1 MSIDAGGL
9 AQMTFNGFPSNG
21 LGAPGSG
28 FASRNRGSHN
38 HKRLSVGLPHHI
50 NPAES
55 HSDSNPTPR
64 TSRSHL
70 LAGLRTA
77 PKTPAVP
84 ASAPY
89 NQIDYQSQLG
99 GMDANSYNQY
109 MQSVPQSATTASFG
123 GNHYGGRQQQQQ
135 QQQPQRHHYQ
145 QHQHQQQHQQQQQ
158 QQHMYSMP
166 EQVLAPPTFYG
177 QEAEMDPNVM
187 EQLQL
192 TSLFLAQRQQQL
204 QQQLAAITAAA
215 STAQLQGLNLNQ
227 FQQPMSPQVNAY
239 GQQQQQQQ
247 QQRAQQSPIEVPGQ
261 PGLYLVYNPMTGQ
274 YQYAVD
280 NNAQSPMSPVSQNQT
295 SFFNVDTPQKQQPV
309 FRAEISPP
317 PTERPTPTGSRS
329 ITPPK
334 KTSSPASSLAH
345 VEPLPPPSANAFRR
359 GHKKASSLAIN
370 ALTGVSDGPKTSSV
384 ATFGSART
392 VFPPTPMTGTFGPGA
407 ARAGEHPIR
416 QPRGPPPLEEL
427 IALPTSKHEGSK
439 NFATRQRRR
448 ALDNLVRAGSFR
460 RAVSGSPRGSPISER
475 ELHFQSEEDE
485 PCFRKQSPIGSER
498 NAKRSSKDSLE
509 GLGAGGAVQT
519 PVSEKGDAFDMG
531 SFAKQLPSPIQQ
543 GLGRRHMMLGVL
555 SAAEKRK
562 SMF

>member
-1 MSIDAGGL
+1 MSMDAGGL
-9 AQMTFNGFPSNG
+9 AQMTFNGFSSNG

-28 FASRNRGSHN
+28 FASRNRGAHN
-38 HKRLSVGLPHHI
+38 HKRLSVGLPQHI
-50 NPAES
+50 NPAEN

-77 PKTPAVP
+77 PKTQAVP

-89 NQIDYQSQLG
+89 NQLDYRSQLS
-99 GMDANSYNQY
+99 GMDANTYNAY
-109 MQSVPQSATTASFG
+109 MQGVPQSASAASFG
-123 GNHYGGRQQQQQ
+123 GNQYNGRQQQQQ
-135 QQQPQRHHYQ
+135 QQQQRHQ
-145 QHQHQQQHQQQQQ
+145 QQQQQ

-215 STAQLQGLNLNQ
+215 NTAQLQGLNLNQ
-227 FQQPMSPQVNAY
+227 FQQQMPQVNAY
-239 GQQQQQQQ
+239 GQQ
-247 QQRAQQSPIEVPGQ
+247 RAQHQQSPFEVPGQ

-280 NNAQSPMSPVSQNQT
+280 NNAQSPMSPVSQNQNG
-295 SFFNVDTPQKQQPV
+295 FFNVDTPQKQQQPV

-370 ALTGVSDGPKTSSV
+370 ALTGASDGPKTSSV

-407 ARAGEHPIR
+407 ARAGEHPVR

>member
-1 MSIDAGGL
+1 MDAGGL
-9 AQMTFNGFPSNG
+9 AQMTFNGFSSNG

-28 FASRNRGSHN
+28 FASRNRGAHN
-38 HKRLSVGLPHHI
+38 HKRLSVGLPQHI
-50 NPAES
+50 NPAEN

-89 NQIDYQSQLG
+89 NQLDYQSQLS
-99 GMDANSYNQY
+99 GMDANTYNAY
-109 MQSVPQSATTASFG
+109 MQSVPQSASAASFG
-123 GNHYGGRQQQQQ
+123 GNQYNGRQQHQQHNQQQQRHQQQQQ
-135 QQQPQRHHYQ
+135 QL
-145 QHQHQQQHQQQQQ
+145 QQQ

-215 STAQLQGLNLNQ
+215 NTAQLQGLNLSQ
-227 FQQPMSPQVNAY
+227 FQQQMPQVNAY
-239 GQQQQQQQ
+239 GQQ
-247 QQRAQQSPIEVPGQ
+247 RAHQQQSPIEVPGQ

-280 NNAQSPMSPVSQNQT
+280 NNAQSPMSPVTQNQNG
-295 SFFNVDTPQKQQPV
+295 FFGVDTPQKQQQPV

-407 ARAGEHPIR
+407 ARAGEHPLR

-531 SFAKQLPSPIQQ
+531 NFAKQLPSPIQQ

>member
-1 MSIDAGGL
+1 MSMDAGGL
-9 AQMTFNGFPSNG
+9 AQMTFNGFSSNG

-28 FASRNRGSHN
+28 FASRNRGAHN
-38 HKRLSVGLPHHI
+38 HKRLSVGLPQHI
-50 NPAES
+50 NPTEN

-89 NQIDYQSQLG
+89 NQLDYQSQLS
-99 GMDANSYNQY
+99 GMDANTYNAY
-109 MQSVPQSATTASFG
+109 MQGVPQSATAASFG
-123 GNHYGGRQQQQQ
+123 GNHYAGRQQHQQQQQ
-135 QQQPQRHHYQ
+135 QRH
-145 QHQHQQQHQQQQQ
+145 QQQQ

-166 EQVLAPPTFYG
+166 E
-177 QEAEMDPNVM
+177 
-187 EQLQL
+187 
-192 TSLFLAQRQQQL
+192 QRQQQL

-215 STAQLQGLNLNQ
+215 NTAQLQGLNLAQ
-227 FQQPMSPQVNAY
+227 FQQPMSQINAY
-239 GQQQQQQQ
+239 GQQHAQQHAQQ
-247 QQRAQQSPIEVPGQ
+247 QQSPIEVPGQ

-280 NNAQSPMSPVSQNQT
+280 NNAQSPMSPVSQHQNG
-295 SFFNVDTPQKQQPV
+295 FFSVDTPQKQQQPV

-345 VEPLPPPSANAFRR
+345 
-359 GHKKASSLAIN
+359 
-370 ALTGVSDGPKTSSV
+370 TSSV
-384 ATFGSART
+384 ATFGSARS

-407 ARAGEHPIR
+407 ARAGEHPVR

-475 ELHFQSEEDE
+475 ELHLQSEEDE

-509 GLGAGGAVQT
+509 GLGAGGAVHT

-531 SFAKQLPSPIQQ
+531 AFAKQLPSPIQQ

>member
-38 HKRLSVGLPHHI
+38 HKRLSVGLPQHI

-55 HSDSNPTPR
+55 HSDTNPTPR

-89 NQIDYQSQLG
+89 NQIDYQSQL
-99 GMDANSYNQY
+99 
-109 MQSVPQSATTASFG
+109 ATTASFG

-135 QQQPQRHHYQ
+135 QQQQQQPQRHHYQ
-145 QHQHQQQHQQQQQ
+145 QHQQQHQQQQ

-239 GQQQQQQQ
+239 GQQQQQ
-247 QQRAQQSPIEVPGQ
+247 RAQHSPIEVPGQ

-295 SFFNVDTPQKQQPV
+295 GFFNVDTPQKQQPV

>member
-1 MSIDAGGL
+1 MSMDAGGL
-9 AQMTFNGFPSNG
+9 AQMTFNGFSSNG

-28 FASRNRGSHN
+28 FASRNRGAHN
-38 HKRLSVGLPHHI
+38 HKRLSVGLPQHI
-50 NPAES
+50 NPAEN

-89 NQIDYQSQLG
+89 NQLDYQSQLS
-99 GMDANSYNQY
+99 GMDANTYNGY
-109 MQSVPQSATTASFG
+109 MQSVPQSASAASFG
-123 GNHYGGRQQQQQ
+123 GNQYNGR
-135 QQQPQRHHYQ
+135 
-145 QHQHQQQHQQQQQ
+145 QQHQQHNQQQQRHQQQQLQQQ

-215 STAQLQGLNLNQ
+215 NTAQLQGLNLSQ
-227 FQQPMSPQVNAY
+227 FQQQMPQVNAY
-239 GQQQQQQQ
+239 GQQ
-247 QQRAQQSPIEVPGQ
+247 RAHQQQSPIEVPGQ

-280 NNAQSPMSPVSQNQT
+280 NNAQSPMSPVTQNQNG
-295 SFFNVDTPQKQQPV
+295 FFGVDTPQKQQQPV

-407 ARAGEHPIR
+407 ARAGEHPLR

-531 SFAKQLPSPIQQ
+531 NFAKQLPSPIQQ

>member
-1 MSIDAGGL
+1 MSMDAGGL
-9 AQMTFNGFPSNG
+9 AQMTFNGFSSNG

-28 FASRNRGSHN
+28 FASRNRGAHN
-38 HKRLSVGLPHHI
+38 HKRLSVGLPQHI
-50 NPAES
+50 NPTEN

-77 PKTPAVP
+77 PKTPAIP

-89 NQIDYQSQLG
+89 NQLDYQSQLS
-99 GMDANSYNQY
+99 GMDANTYNAY
-109 MQSVPQSATTASFG
+109 MQSVPQSATAASFG

-135 QQQPQRHHYQ
+135 QQQRH
-145 QHQHQQQHQQQQQ
+145 QQ

-215 STAQLQGLNLNQ
+215 NTAQLQGLNLAQ
-227 FQQPMSPQVNAY
+227 FQQPMSQINAY
-239 GQQQQQQQ
+239 GQQHAQQ
-247 QQRAQQSPIEVPGQ
+247 QQSPIEVPGQ

-280 NNAQSPMSPVSQNQT
+280 NNAQSPMSPVSQHQNG
-295 SFFNVDTPQKQQPV
+295 FFNVDTPQKQQQPV

-370 ALTGVSDGPKTSSV
+370 ALTGTSDGPRTSSV
-384 ATFGSART
+384 ATFGSARS

-407 ARAGEHPIR
+407 ARAGEHPVR

-460 RAVSGSPRGSPISER
+460 RGVSGSPRGSPISER

-509 GLGAGGAVQT
+509 GLGAGGAVHT

-531 SFAKQLPSPIQQ
+531 AFAKQLPSPIQQ

>member
-1 MSIDAGGL
+1 MSMDAGGL
-9 AQMTFNGFPSNG
+9 AQMTFNGFSSNG

-28 FASRNRGSHN
+28 FASRNRGAHN
-38 HKRLSVGLPHHI
+38 HKRLSVGLPQHI
-50 NPAES
+50 NPAEN

-89 NQIDYQSQLG
+89 NQLDYQSQLS
-99 GMDANSYNQY
+99 GMDANTYNAY
-109 MQSVPQSATTASFG
+109 MQSVPQSASAASFG
-123 GNHYGGRQQQQQ
+123 GNQYNGR
-135 QQQPQRHHYQ
+135 
-145 QHQHQQQHQQQQQ
+145 QQHQQHNQQQQRHQQQQLQQQ

-215 STAQLQGLNLNQ
+215 NTAQLQGLNLSQ
-227 FQQPMSPQVNAY
+227 FQQQMPQVNAY
-239 GQQQQQQQ
+239 GQQ
-247 QQRAQQSPIEVPGQ
+247 RAHQQQSPIEVPGQ

-280 NNAQSPMSPVSQNQT
+280 NNAQSPMSPVTQNQNG
-295 SFFNVDTPQKQQPV
+295 FFGVDTPQKQQQPV

-407 ARAGEHPIR
+407 ARAGEHPLR

-531 SFAKQLPSPIQQ
+531 NFAKQLPSPIQQ

>member
-1 MSIDAGGL
+1 MSMDAGGL
-9 AQMTFNGFPSNG
+9 AQMTFNGFSSNG

-28 FASRNRGSHN
+28 FASRNRGGHN
-38 HKRLSVGLPHHI
+38 HKRLSVGLPQHI
-50 NPAES
+50 NPAEN

-77 PKTPAVP
+77 PKTPSVP

-89 NQIDYQSQLG
+89 NQLDYQSQL
-99 GMDANSYNQY
+99 
-109 MQSVPQSATTASFG
+109 TTAAGFS

-135 QQQPQRHHYQ
+135 QQQQR
-145 QHQHQQQHQQQQQ
+145 QQQ

-215 STAQLQGLNLNQ
+215 NTAQLQGLNLNQ
-227 FQQPMSPQVNAY
+227 FQQPMSQLNAY
-239 GQQQQQQQ
+239 GQQRAQQ
-247 QQRAQQSPIEVPGQ
+247 QQSPIEVPGQ

-274 YQYAVD
+274 YQYAMD
-280 NNAQSPMSPVSQNQT
+280 NSAQSPMSPVSQNQNG
-295 SFFNVDTPQKQQPV
+295 FFNIDTPQKQQQPV

-370 ALTGVSDGPKTSSV
+370 ALTGTSDGPKTSNV

-407 ARAGEHPIR
+407 ARAGEHPVR

-460 RAVSGSPRGSPISER
+460 RAVSGSPRSSPVSER
-475 ELHFQSEEDE
+475 ELNFQSEKDE

-543 GLGRRHMMLGVL
+543 GLGRRHMMLGSVL

>member
-38 HKRLSVGLPHHI
+38 HKRLSVGLPQHI

-89 NQIDYQSQLG
+89 NQIDYHSQLG
-99 GMDANSYNQY
+99 GMDANTYNKY

-135 QQQPQRHHYQ
+135 QHQQQQPQRHHYQ

-158 QQHMYSMP
+158 HMYSMP
-166 EQVLAPPTFYG
+166 E
-177 QEAEMDPNVM
+177 
-187 EQLQL
+187 
-192 TSLFLAQRQQQL
+192 
-204 QQQLAAITAAA
+204 
-215 STAQLQGLNLNQ
+215 
-227 FQQPMSPQVNAY
+227 
-239 GQQQQQQQ
+239 QQQQ

-295 SFFNVDTPQKQQPV
+295 GFFNVDTPQKQQPV

-345 VEPLPPPSANAFRR
+345 
-359 GHKKASSLAIN
+359 KASSLAIN

>member
-38 HKRLSVGLPHHI
+38 HKRLS
-50 NPAES
+50 S

-99 GMDANSYNQY
+99 GMDANTYNQY

-135 QQQPQRHHYQ
+135 QHQQQQPQRHHYQ
-145 QHQHQQQHQQQQQ
+145 QHQHQQHQQQQQ

-239 GQQQQQQQ
+239 GQQQQ
-247 QQRAQQSPIEVPGQ
+247 RAQQSPIEVPGQ

-295 SFFNVDTPQKQQPV
+295 GFFNVDTPQKQQPV

-334 KTSSPASSLAH
+334 KTSSPAST
-345 VEPLPPPSANAFRR
+345 NAFRR

>member
-1 MSIDAGGL
+1 MSMDAGGL
-9 AQMTFNGFPSNG
+9 AQMTFNGFSSNG

-28 FASRNRGSHN
+28 FASRNRGAHN
-38 HKRLSVGLPHHI
+38 HKRLSVGLPQHI
-50 NPAES
+50 NPIEN

-77 PKTPAVP
+77 PKTPAVT

-89 NQIDYQSQLG
+89 NQLDYQSQLS
-99 GMDANSYNQY
+99 GMDANTYNAY
-109 MQSVPQSATTASFG
+109 MQSVPQSATAASFG
-123 GNHYGGRQQQQQ
+123 GNHYGGRQQ
-135 QQQPQRHHYQ
+135 
-145 QHQHQQQHQQQQQ
+145 HQQQRHQQQQ

-215 STAQLQGLNLNQ
+215 NTAQLQGLNLAQ
-227 FQQPMSPQVNAY
+227 FQQPMSQINAY
-239 GQQQQQQQ
+239 GQQHAQQ
-247 QQRAQQSPIEVPGQ
+247 QQSPIEVPGQ

-280 NNAQSPMSPVSQNQT
+280 NNAQSPMSPVSQHQNG
-295 SFFNVDTPQKQQPV
+295 FFNVDTPQKQQQPV

-370 ALTGVSDGPKTSSV
+370 ALTGTSDGPKTSSV
-384 ATFGSART
+384 ATFGSARS

-407 ARAGEHPIR
+407 ARAGEHPVR

-509 GLGAGGAVQT
+509 GLGAGGAVHT

-531 SFAKQLPSPIQQ
+531 AFAKQLPSPIQQ

>member
-1 MSIDAGGL
+1 MDAGGL
-9 AQMTFNGFPSNG
+9 AQMTFNGFSSNG

-28 FASRNRGSHN
+28 FASRNRGAHN
-38 HKRLSVGLPHHI
+38 HKRLSVGLPQHI
-50 NPAES
+50 NPAEN

-89 NQIDYQSQLG
+89 NQLDYQSQLS
-99 GMDANSYNQY
+99 GMDANTYNGY
-109 MQSVPQSATTASFG
+109 MQSVPQSASAASFG
-123 GNHYGGRQQQQQ
+123 GNQYNGR
-135 QQQPQRHHYQ
+135 
-145 QHQHQQQHQQQQQ
+145 QQHQQHNQQQQRHQQQQLQQQ

-215 STAQLQGLNLNQ
+215 NTAQLQGLNLSQ
-227 FQQPMSPQVNAY
+227 FQQQMPQVNAY
-239 GQQQQQQQ
+239 GQQ
-247 QQRAQQSPIEVPGQ
+247 RAHQQQSPIEVPGQ

-280 NNAQSPMSPVSQNQT
+280 NNAQSPMSPVTQNQNG
-295 SFFNVDTPQKQQPV
+295 FFGVDTPQKQQQPV

-407 ARAGEHPIR
+407 ARAGEHPLR

-531 SFAKQLPSPIQQ
+531 NFAKQLPSPIQQ

>member
-1 MSIDAGGL
+1 MDAGGI
-9 AQMTFNGFPSNG
+9 AQMTYNGFSSNG
-21 LGAPGSG
+21 LGATGSG
-28 FASRNRGSHN
+28 FASRNRGAHN
-38 HKRLSVGLPHHI
+38 HKRLSVGLPQHMDS
-50 NPAES
+50 AES
-55 HSDSNPTPR
+55 HADGNTTPR

-77 PKTPAVP
+77 PKTQAVP

-89 NQIDYQSQLG
+89 NQTDYQSHFS
-99 GMDANSYNQY
+99 GMDANTYNTY
-109 MQSVPQSATTASFG
+109 MQTVPQTATGAGFG
-123 GNHYGGRQQQQQ
+123 GNHYGGRPQQQQQ
-135 QQQPQRHHYQ
+135 QQQQ
-145 QHQHQQQHQQQQQ
+145 QHRHSYQQQQ
-158 QQHMYSMP
+158 MYSMP

-177 QEAEMDPNVM
+177 QDAEMDPNVM

-192 TSLFLAQRQQQL
+192 TSMFLAQRQQQL

-215 STAQLQGLNLNQ
+215 NTAQLQGLNLAQ
-227 FQQPMSPQVNAY
+227 FQQPMTPQASAY
-239 GQQQQQQQ
+239 GQQ
-247 QQRAQQSPIEVPGQ
+247 RVQQSPIEVPGQ
-261 PGLYLVYNPMTGQ
+261 PGLYLVHNPMTGQ

-280 NNAQSPMSPVSQNQT
+280 NNAQSPMSPVSQNQNG
-295 SFFNVDTPQKQQPV
+295 FFNTDTPPNQQKPV

-317 PTERPTPTGSRS
+317 PTERPTPAGSRS

-334 KTSSPASSLAH
+334 KSSSPASNLAH
-345 VEPLPPPSANAFRR
+345 VQPLPPPSANAFRR
-359 GHKKASSLAIN
+359 GHKKASSLAIT
-370 ALTGVSDGPKTSSV
+370 ALNGVPDGPKTSSV

-407 ARAGEHPIR
+407 ARVGEHPIR

-427 IALPTSKHEGSK
+427 MALPTSKHEGSK

-460 RAVSGSPRGSPISER
+460 RAVSGSPRDSPISER

-485 PCFRKQSPIGSER
+485 PGFRKQSPIGSER
-498 NAKRSSKDSLE
+498 GFRKQSPIGSERSAQRSSKESL
-509 GLGAGGAVQT
+509 AGSAVQT
-519 PVSEKGDAFDMG
+519 PVNERADVFDMG
-531 SFAKQLPSPIQQ
+531 SFTKQLPSPVQQ

>member
-1 MSIDAGGL
+1 MSMDAGGL
-9 AQMTFNGFPSNG
+9 AQMTFNGFSSNG

-28 FASRNRGSHN
+28 FASRNRGAHN
-38 HKRLSVGLPHHI
+38 HKRLSVGLPQHI
-50 NPAES
+50 NPTEN

-89 NQIDYQSQLG
+89 NQLDYQSQLS
-99 GMDANSYNQY
+99 GMDANTYNAY
-109 MQSVPQSATTASFG
+109 MQSVPQSATAASFG

-135 QQQPQRHHYQ
+135 QQQQRH
-145 QHQHQQQHQQQQQ
+145 QQ

-215 STAQLQGLNLNQ
+215 NTAQLQGLNLAQ
-227 FQQPMSPQVNAY
+227 FQQPMSEINAY
-239 GQQQQQQQ
+239 GQQHAQQ
-247 QQRAQQSPIEVPGQ
+247 QQSPIEVPGQ

-280 NNAQSPMSPVSQNQT
+280 NNAQSPMSPVSQHQNG
-295 SFFNVDTPQKQQPV
+295 FFNVDTPQKQQQPV

-370 ALTGVSDGPKTSSV
+370 ALTGTSDGPKTSSV
-384 ATFGSART
+384 ATFGSARS

-407 ARAGEHPIR
+407 ARAGEHPVR

-460 RAVSGSPRGSPISER
+460 RGVSGSPRGSPISER

-509 GLGAGGAVQT
+509 GLGAGGAVHT

-531 SFAKQLPSPIQQ
+531 AFAKQLPSPIQQ

>member
-1 MSIDAGGL
+1 MSMDAGGL
-9 AQMTFNGFPSNG
+9 AQMTFNGFSSNG

-28 FASRNRGSHN
+28 FASRNRGAHN
-38 HKRLSVGLPHHI
+38 HKRLSVGLPQHI
-50 NPAES
+50 NPAEN

-89 NQIDYQSQLG
+89 NQLDYQSQLS
-99 GMDANSYNQY
+99 GMDANTYNAY
-109 MQSVPQSATTASFG
+109 MQSVPQSATAASFG
-123 GNHYGGRQQQQQ
+123 GNQYGGRQQHQQHQQQ
-135 QQQPQRHHYQ
+135 QRHQ
-145 QHQHQQQHQQQQQ
+145 QQQHQQQQHQQQ

-215 STAQLQGLNLNQ
+215 NTAQLQGLNLSQ
-227 FQQPMSPQVNAY
+227 FQQQMPQVNAY
-239 GQQQQQQQ
+239 GQQRAQQ
-247 QQRAQQSPIEVPGQ
+247 QQSPIEVPGQ

-280 NNAQSPMSPVSQNQT
+280 NNAQSPMSPVSQNQNG
-295 SFFNVDTPQKQQPV
+295 FFNVDTPQKQQQPV

-407 ARAGEHPIR
+407 ARAGEHPLR

-427 IALPTSKHEGSK
+427 VALPTSKHEGSK

-531 SFAKQLPSPIQQ
+531 NFAKQLPSPIQQ

>member
-1 MSIDAGGL
+1 MSMDAGGL
-9 AQMTFNGFPSNG
+9 AQMTFNGFSSNG

-28 FASRNRGSHN
+28 FASRNRGAHN
-38 HKRLSVGLPHHI
+38 HKRLSVGLPQHI
-50 NPAES
+50 NPAEN

-89 NQIDYQSQLG
+89 NQLDYQSQLS
-99 GMDANSYNQY
+99 GMDANTYNAY
-109 MQSVPQSATTASFG
+109 MQSVPQSATAASFG
-123 GNHYGGRQQQQQ
+123 GNQYGGRQQHQ
-135 QQQPQRHHYQ
+135 
-145 QHQHQQQHQQQQQ
+145 QHQQQQRHQQQQHQQQ

-215 STAQLQGLNLNQ
+215 NTAQLQGLNLSQ
-227 FQQPMSPQVNAY
+227 FQQQMPQVNAY
-239 GQQQQQQQ
+239 GQQRAQQ
-247 QQRAQQSPIEVPGQ
+247 QQSPIEVPGQ

-280 NNAQSPMSPVSQNQT
+280 NNAQSPMSPVSQNQNG
-295 SFFNVDTPQKQQPV
+295 FFNVDTPQKQQQPV

-384 ATFGSART
+384 ATFGSARI

-407 ARAGEHPIR
+407 ARAGEHPLR

-427 IALPTSKHEGSK
+427 VALPTSKHEGSK

-531 SFAKQLPSPIQQ
+531 NFAKQLPSPIQQ

>member
-1 MSIDAGGL
+1 MSMDAGGL
-9 AQMTFNGFPSNG
+9 AQMTFNGFSSNG

-28 FASRNRGSHN
+28 FASRNRGAHN
-38 HKRLSVGLPHHI
+38 HKRLSVGLPQHI
-50 NPAES
+50 NPAEN

-89 NQIDYQSQLG
+89 NQLDYQSQLS
-99 GMDANSYNQY
+99 GMDANTYNAY
-109 MQSVPQSATTASFG
+109 MQSVPQSASAASFG
-123 GNHYGGRQQQQQ
+123 GNQYNGRQQHQQHNQQQ
-135 QQQPQRHHYQ
+135 QR
-145 QHQHQQQHQQQQQ
+145 HQQQQQQQQ

-215 STAQLQGLNLNQ
+215 NTAQLQGLNLSQ
-227 FQQPMSPQVNAY
+227 FQQQMPQVNAY
-239 GQQQQQQQ
+239 GQQ
-247 QQRAQQSPIEVPGQ
+247 RAHQQQSPIEVPGQ

-280 NNAQSPMSPVSQNQT
+280 NNAQSPMSPVTQNQNG
-295 SFFNVDTPQKQQPV
+295 FFGVDTPQKQQQPV

-407 ARAGEHPIR
+407 ARAGEHPLR

-531 SFAKQLPSPIQQ
+531 NFAKQLPSPIQQ